1 MNNKNET
8 NRRYKDTVF
17 RMLFSNREY
26 LLQLYNAVNNTD
38 YDNPDDLTITTLENA
53 VYMSM
58 KNDLSC
64 LIDMRLALFEHQST
78 VNPNMPLRDL
88 YYVADTYSKLHSDR
102 DAYSPKLIKLPNP
115 RFVVFYNGEVEQ
127 PAIREMKLSDAY
139 VHHDIEP
146 QLELIVTQININQG
160 YNDELFERSPLLGEY
175 MMFVNKV
182 RTYQR
187 QIQFEDAVKKAVDEC
202 IEEGILADFL
212 RENKAEVIKMSIYEY
227 DEKLHEKT
235 MLEIGREEGR
245 EEGKEEGRE
254 EGRED
259 TKRSVAEEMIIHN
272 ETDEYIAQITKLS
285 VEEVA
290 GLRSKLQLHC

>member
-1 MNNKNET
+1 MYMNNKNET

-245 EEGKEEGRE
+245 E
-254 EGRED
+254 D